1 MLIVFLWSFFPD
13 FNFSMY
19 PPSMIAAA
27 SLISAIN
34 DLLKSFKNHF
44 VVYRSISSQI
54 LYQLHELTGIE
65 KVNMNSNFIFFPIHL
80 SSYFSCI
87 LIILNQSVVFD
98 NIVQTFKTCFYDP
111 IFFQS
116 WFEFFKWNQWTNQK
130 KKNCRNT
137 LWSLNNFVLKKWNIH
152 FPF

>member
-1 MLIVFLWSFFPD
+1 MVFFLFIQTLLFFPD

-65 KVNMNSNFIFFPIHL
+65 KVNMNSNFIFFLFIFL
-80 SSYFSCI
+80 SYFSCV

-98 NIVQTFKTCFYDP
+98 NIVQIFKTCFYDP
-111 IFFQS
+111 IFFKS
-116 WFEFFKWNQWTNQK
+116 WFEFNSSFLEMKSVNEPK
-130 KKNCRNT
+130 KK
-137 LWSLNNFVLKKWNIH
+137 LSQYSLITK
-152 FPF
+152 